1 MKIDVIDTP
10 RAMLDIL
17 ARPLGDRRAA
27 LRELIAP
34 MYEHVPMPGD
44 PVDLHHQGGGFRV
57 DADDARYLPHW
68 SAWSPRT
75 SPADQARTPARIGR
89 AARSGSSLTR

>member
-1 MKIDVIDTP
+1 MDTP

-17 ARPLGDRRAA
+17 ARPPAERPAA

-34 MYEHVPMPGD
+34 MYDHVPIPGD

-57 DADDARYLPHW
+57 DTDDSRY
-68 SAWSPRT
+68 A
-75 SPADQARTPARIGR
+75 PALRRMVDDDVIGQIERELNR
-89 AARSGSSLTR
+89 AAHALRTWPTAV